1 MNLRRAA
8 LSALYMSALYIM
20 SVVSGGYAHAQ
31 TAQAATENIH
41 AQIRLIPESS
51 EIAASGSLTIGIEQT
66 LDDGWHTYWINP
78 GDSGTP
84 LEIAW
89 TLPEGFSTGE
99 IEWPTPHK
107 VPFGP
112 LMNFGYE
119 KQATLLQTL
128 RAPQTLPAGP
138 ITLKAEVTVL
148 VCKDICI
155 PETSS
160 HDVILNE
167 GKQADQSAAI
177 SAARE
182 HMPQQ
187 IDWAATYSED
197 TAGEKPTLSLTIPV
211 TPPERLAGVD
221 PRSIS
226 LLPFEW
232 GLVENMATPVA
243 ALSSDNSLTLVQ
255 QRGARPLSEINNL
268 RAVLTYIDAEGK
280 YRGLEISAQPDPAW
294 LAAKQAAEAQQT
306 VTPPEN
312 AAAKIETPPALPAA
326 AATNPAPM
334 ALMSALLFAVLGG
347 MILNL
352 MPCVFPVLSLKAISL
367 SQMAEKE
374 QAHAALYGLV
384 YTAGVI
390 LSFVLIAA
398 VLMILKSAGA
408 QIGWGFQL
416 QNPVAVYSLSLLLFV
431 IGLNLSGVFEIRT
444 SFAGAGQKLTQ
455 SNSLTGAFFTG
466 VLATLVATPCT
477 APFMGAAMGFALTQ
491 PAFTG
496 ILVFVA
502 LGFGLALPYLL
513 LTIVPP
519 LRRALPRPGHW
530 METFK
535 EFLAFPMYASAAWLL
550 WVFAQQTGSM
560 GVLGGLF
567 GMISIAFTLWAWR
580 HRPDHHPV
588 IRLLVSVLIIVIMTA
603 GLIGSF
609 GIAVHHEARNM
620 TAPATDLADASPNH
634 EWEAYS
640 AAGFEEWYKGDEP
653 IFINMTAAWC
663 ITCKVNEKIA
673 LSIPETRALFTEK
686 GIVALKGDWTNQN
699 PEITKFL
706 ESHGRKGVPL
716 YVYYGPRDPGSGERP
731 APVVLPQLLTPSI
744 VAETLSK
751 P

>member
-8 LSALYMSALYIM
+8 LSTFYVSALYIM
-20 SVVSGGYAHAQ
+20 SLASGGYAHAQ
-31 TAQAATENIH
+31 ATESAAQNH
-41 AQIRLIPESS
+41 AQIRIFPEVNRISAGQTL
-51 EIAASGSLTIGIEQT
+51 EIGINQT
-66 LDDGWHTYWINP
+66 LDEGWHTYWINP

-84 LEIAW
+84 LEISW
-89 TLPEGFSTGE
+89 TLPEGFSAGE

-112 LMNFGYE
+112 LMNYGYE

-128 RAPQTLPAGP
+128 RAPQTLPTGP
-138 ITLKAEVTVL
+138 ITLKADVTVL

-155 PETSS
+155 PESSS
-160 HDVILNE
+160 HEVILNE
-167 GKQADQSAAI
+167 GKHTDQSAAI

-187 IDWAATYSED
+187 IDWAATYKED
-197 TAGEKPTLSLTIPV
+197 TTGEKPTLSLTVSV
-211 TPPERLAGVD
+211 TPADKLAGVD
-221 PRSIS
+221 PQSIS
-226 LLPFEW
+226 LLPYEW
-232 GLVENMATPVA
+232 GLIENMATPVT
-243 ALSSDNSLTLVQ
+243 ALSADNILTLAQ

-280 YRGLEISAQPDPAW
+280 HRGLDISAQPDPQW
-294 LAAKQAAEAQQT
+294 LAAAQPADAQQKT
-306 VTPPEN
+306 EE
-312 AAAKIETPPALPAA
+312 AAAKAEAVPSIPAA

-334 ALMSALLFAVLGG
+334 ALMTALLFAVLGG

-374 QAHAALYGLV
+374 QSHAALYGMV
-384 YTAGVI
+384 YTAGVV

-398 VLMILKSAGA
+398 ILMVLKSAGA

-416 QNPVAVYSLSLLLFV
+416 QNPVAVYGLSLLLFV

-444 SFAGAGQKLTQ
+444 SFSGAGQKLTQ
-455 SNSLTGAFFTG
+455 SNSLSGAFFTG

-477 APFMGAAMGFALTQ
+477 APFMGAAMGFALTH
-491 PAFTG
+491 PPLTG

-513 LTIVPP
+513 LTVVPP

-567 GMISIAFTLWAWR
+567 GMISIAFALWAWR

-588 IRLLVSVLIIVIMTA
+588 IRLLVTILIIVIMTA

-609 GIAVHHEARNM
+609 GIAVHHERRSNDTPE
-620 TAPATDLADASPNH
+620 TALADASPNQ

-640 AAGFEEWYKGDEP
+640 TAGFEEWYKGDEP
-653 IFINMTAAWC
+653 IFVNMTAAWC

-673 LSIPETRALFTEK
+673 LSIPETHALFTKK

-716 YVYYGPRDPGSGERP
+716 YVYYGPRDPGTGERP

-744 VAETLSK
+744 VAETVSK
-751 P
+751 

>member
-1 MNLRRAA
+1 MNLRRTA
-8 LSALYMSALYIM
+8 LFALYIM
-20 SVVSGGYAHAQ
+20 SLVSGGYAHAQ
-31 TAQAATENIH
+31 ATEAEDIH

-51 EIAASGSLTIGIEQT
+51 EIAANGNLTIGIEQT

-84 LEIAW
+84 LEISW
-89 TLPEGFSTGE
+89 TLPEGFSAGE

-112 LMNFGYE
+112 LMNYGYE
-119 KQATLLQTL
+119 KQATLLQAL
-128 RAPQTLPAGP
+128 RAPQTLPDGP
-138 ITLKAEVTVL
+138 VTLKAEVTVL
-148 VCKDICI
+148 VCKEICI
-155 PETSS
+155 PETSL
-160 HDVILNE
+160 HEVILNE
-167 GKQADQSAAI
+167 GKQVDQNAAI
-177 SAARE
+177 LAARA

-187 IDWAATYSED
+187 IAWAATYKED
-197 TAGEKPTLSLTIPV
+197 TTGEKPTLSLTVSV
-211 TPPERLAGVD
+211 TPPDKLAGID
-221 PRSIS
+221 PQSIS
-226 LLPFEW
+226 LLPYEW
-232 GLVENMATPVA
+232 GLIENMATPTT
-243 ALSSDNSLTLVQ
+243 ALSADNILTLAQ

-280 YRGLEISAQPDPAW
+280 HRGLDISAQPDPQW
-294 LAAKQAAEAQQT
+294 LAAAQSANAQQKT
-306 VTPPEN
+306 EED
-312 AAAKIETPPALPAA
+312 AAKTEAAPSIPAA

-374 QAHAALYGLV
+374 QSHAALYGMV

-416 QNPVAVYSLSLLLFV
+416 QNPVAVYGLSLLLFV

-444 SFAGAGQKLTQ
+444 SFSGAGQKLTQ
-455 SNSLTGAFFTG
+455 SNSLSGAFFTG

-491 PAFTG
+491 PALTG
-496 ILVFVA
+496 MLVFVA

-513 LTIVPP
+513 LTVVPP
-519 LRRALPRPGHW
+519 LRRVLPRPGHW

-567 GMISIAFTLWAWR
+567 GMISIAFALWAWR

-588 IRLLVSVLIIVIMTA
+588 IRLLVTILIIVIMTA

-609 GIAVHHEARNM
+609 GIAVHHERRSND
-620 TAPATDLADASPNH
+620 TPAADLADASPNQQ
-634 EWEAYS
+634 WEAYS

-653 IFINMTAAWC
+653 IFVNMTAAWC
-663 ITCKVNEKIA
+663 ITCKVNEKVA
-673 LSIPETRALFTEK
+673 LSIPETRALFTQK

-716 YVYYGPRDPGSGERP
+716 YVYYGPRDPGTGERP

-744 VAETLSK
+744 VAEAVSK
-751 P
+751 

>member
-8 LSALYMSALYIM
+8 LSALYIM
-20 SVVSGGYAHAQ
+20 SLVSGGYAHAQ
-31 TAQAATENIH
+31 ATEASTEAEDIH

-51 EIAASGSLTIGIEQT
+51 EIAANGSLTIGIEQT

-84 LEIAW
+84 LEISW
-89 TLPEGFSTGE
+89 TLPEGFSAGE

-112 LMNFGYE
+112 LMNYGYE
-119 KQATLLQTL
+119 KQATLLQAL
-128 RAPQTLPAGP
+128 RAPQTLPDGP
-138 ITLKAEVTVL
+138 VTLKAEVTVL
-148 VCKDICI
+148 VCKEICI

-160 HDVILNE
+160 HQVILND
-167 GKQADQSAAI
+167 GKQVDQSAAI
-177 SAARE
+177 LAARA

-187 IDWAATYSED
+187 IDWAATYKED
-197 TAGEKPTLSLTIPV
+197 TTGEKPTLSLTVSV
-211 TPPERLAGVD
+211 TPPDKLAGID
-221 PRSIS
+221 PQSIS
-226 LLPFEW
+226 LLPYEW
-232 GLVENMATPVA
+232 GLIENMATPVT
-243 ALSSDNSLTLVQ
+243 ALSADNTLTLAQ

-280 YRGLEISAQPDPAW
+280 HRGLDISAQPDPQW
-294 LAAKQAAEAQQT
+294 LAAAQSADAQQKT
-306 VTPPEN
+306 EED
-312 AAAKIETPPALPAA
+312 AAKTEAVPSIPAA

-334 ALMSALLFAVLGG
+334 ALMTALLFAVLGG

-374 QAHAALYGLV
+374 QSHAALYGMV

-416 QNPVAVYSLSLLLFV
+416 QNPVAVYGLSLLLFV

-444 SFAGAGQKLTQ
+444 SFSGAGQKLTQ
-455 SNSLTGAFFTG
+455 SNSLSGAFFTG

-491 PAFTG
+491 PALTG
-496 ILVFVA
+496 MLVFVA

-560 GVLGGLF
+560 GVLSGLF
-567 GMISIAFTLWAWR
+567 GMISIAFALWAWR

-588 IRLLVSVLIIVIMTA
+588 IRLLVTVLIIVIMTA

-609 GIAVHHEARNM
+609 GIAVHHERRSND
-620 TAPATDLADASPNH
+620 TPATALADASPNQQ
-634 EWEAYS
+634 WEAYS

-653 IFINMTAAWC
+653 IFVNMTAAWC

-673 LSIPETRALFTEK
+673 LSIPETHALFTQK

-716 YVYYGPRDPGSGERP
+716 YVYYGPRDPGTGERP

-744 VAETLSK
+744 VAETVSK
-751 P
+751 

>member
-8 LSALYMSALYIM
+8 LSALYIM
-20 SVVSGGYAHAQ
+20 SLVSGGYAHAQ
-31 TAQAATENIH
+31 ATESAAQNH
-41 AQIRLIPESS
+41 AQIRIFPEVNQISAGQTL
-51 EIAASGSLTIGIEQT
+51 EIGINQT
-66 LDDGWHTYWINP
+66 LDEGWHTYWINP

-84 LEIAW
+84 LEISW
-89 TLPEGFSTGE
+89 TLPEGFSVDE

-112 LMNFGYE
+112 LMNYGYE

-128 RAPQTLPAGP
+128 RAPQTLPTGP
-138 ITLKAEVTVL
+138 ITLKADVTVL
-148 VCKDICI
+148 ACKDICI

-160 HDVILNE
+160 HEVILNE
-167 GKQADQSAAI
+167 GKQTDQSAAI
-177 SAARE
+177 SAARA

-187 IDWAATYSED
+187 IDWAATYKED
-197 TAGEKPTLSLTIPV
+197 TTGEKPTLSLTVSV
-211 TPPERLAGVD
+211 TPADKLAGVD
-221 PRSIS
+221 PQSIS
-226 LLPFEW
+226 LLPYEW
-232 GLVENMATPVA
+232 GLIENMATPVT
-243 ALSSDNSLTLVQ
+243 ALSADNTLTLAQ
-255 QRGARPLSEINNL
+255 QRGARSLSEINNL

-280 YRGLEISAQPDPAW
+280 HRGLDISAQPDPQW
-294 LAAKQAAEAQQT
+294 LAAAQSADAQQKT
-306 VTPPEN
+306 EED
-312 AAAKIETPPALPAA
+312 AAKTEAVPSIPAA

-334 ALMSALLFAVLGG
+334 ALMTALLFAVLGG

-374 QAHAALYGLV
+374 QSHAALYGMV
-384 YTAGVI
+384 YTAGVV

-398 VLMILKSAGA
+398 ILMVLKSAGA

-416 QNPVAVYSLSLLLFV
+416 QNPIAVYGLSLLLFV

-444 SFAGAGQKLTQ
+444 SFSGAGQKLTQ
-455 SNSLTGAFFTG
+455 SNSLSGAFFTG

-491 PAFTG
+491 PALTG
-496 ILVFVA
+496 MLVFVA

-513 LTIVPP
+513 LTVVPP
-519 LRRALPRPGHW
+519 LRRVLPRPGHW

-567 GMISIAFTLWAWR
+567 GMISIAFALWAWR

-588 IRLLVSVLIIVIMTA
+588 IRLLVTILIIVIMTA

-609 GIAVHHEARNM
+609 GIAVHHERRSND
-620 TAPATDLADASPNH
+620 TPATALADASPNQ

-653 IFINMTAAWC
+653 IFVNMTAAWC

-673 LSIPETRALFTEK
+673 LSIPETHALFTKK

-716 YVYYGPRDPGSGERP
+716 YVYYGPRDPGTGERP

-744 VAETLSK
+744 VAETVSK
-751 P
+751 